1 MPELVRSN
9 TVVLDGG
16 SLAWADLLA
25 SSESARLLDLFRSAD
40 EPVAIIVDDVRTAL
54 NAAAML
60 ADTQLDGLVLGRDRL
75 SEGVSSLLS
84 RSGYCV
90 LDSKSGAT
98 TKPEAKTSPVPG
110 RISLLTSGTTG
121 TPKLVS
127 HRWET
132 LFTGRDIRR
141 REPRRWLVPYQM
153 GSYAWY
159 QVVTLGL
166 FHEGQMLAPAD
177 PSDMTSLFE
186 TASVARV
193 DSISATPTFWRLALL
208 SVTDARLQSLP
219 LQVITLGGEAASQ
232 DILDE
237 LRVLYPAAQLTHIY
251 ATSEAGTCIVVKD
264 GLAGFPA
271 SLLTRNDPSLPQLK
285 IEGGKL
291 AVRSPFTSRAAVN
304 QAAEWIDTGDVVE
317 QRGER
322 VFFIGRDI
330 TAMINVG
337 GNKAWPADI
346 EAVLLR
352 HPAMAWARV
361 RAVRSPL
368 VGQLPEAD
376 MVFAAGRTPPS
387 EMELT
392 EFCRGRLPEYAIP
405 RMWNVLDAIPVQG
418 SLKSA
423 L

>member
-1 MPELVRSN
+1 M
-9 TVVLDGG
+9 LDGG

>member
-1 MPELVRSN
+1 VPELVRSN

>member
-1 MPELVRSN
+1 
-9 TVVLDGG
+9 
-16 SLAWADLLA
+16 
-25 SSESARLLDLFRSAD
+25 
-40 EPVAIIVDDVRTAL
+40 VAIIVDDVRTAL